1 MTLSHD
7 LHFQSICSLLAPFLS
22 LPREHLFWVTHRRKS
37 STPAGSLKNADDI
50 AKALARE
57 NSRLESQEGQKPEGN
72 TSGDGQNPTGG
83 GDNMAGGGDNM
94 AGGEMVA
101 QESAQIASNSRES
114 GTDLPSIL
122 ANATESD
129 LSALVEY
136 AQQDSN
142 LRPTD

>member
-1 MTLSHD
+1 MRFVSNTE
-7 LHFQSICSLLAPFLS
+7 A
-22 LPREHLFWVTHRRKS
+22 VRKKHYS
-37 STPAGSLKNADDI
+37 ATAVNADDI
-50 AKALARE
+50 ANALARE
-57 NSRLESQEGQKPEGN
+57 NSRLEAQAGHTSEDSS
-72 TSGDGQNPTGG
+72 SGDGQNP
-83 GDNMAGGGDNM
+83 AGGTANG
-94 AGGEMVA
+94 AGGTVVA

-114 GTDLPSIL
+114 GTDLASIL

>member
-83 GDNMAGGGDNM
+83 GDNMAGG
-94 AGGEMVA
+94 EMVA

>member
-1 MTLSHD
+1 M
-7 LHFQSICSLLAPFLS
+7 QRPRLA
-22 LPREHLFWVTHRRKS
+22 T
-37 STPAGSLKNADDI
+37 NADDI

-57 NSRLESQEGQKPEGN
+57 TSRLECQASEDN
-72 TSGDGQNPTGG
+72 SSGDGQNP
-83 GDNMAGGGDNM
+83 AGGTANG
-94 AGGEMVA
+94 AGGTVVA

-114 GTDLPSIL
+114 GTDLASIL